1 MNMTTHHS
9 LLGIDSTSTTEEIKK
24 RYKYLSS
31 RVHPDKGGS
40 NELFKLVK
48 LAYDQSMNGRGH
60 EPIFNTKRSESID
73 QARLRSTIQRLQS
86 ELDLEQN
93 KNKELRVEAS
103 HNQEKIRDLEDN
115 IQLMKYKNSA
125 LEKQINAA
133 QGRSIISN
141 QKTSWIIIIFL
152 CGFIFLT
159 HQSEEKSIT
168 LDTVSSTNPE
178 VSLAL
183 TKDKNAETVKVTSKQ
198 DVNKKQVINDI
209 HEYKLLLMSLKNGD
223 NAKALTND
231 LKRRGYNAT
240 TINRSN
246 YFSVV
251 ISVQGAKQAQDTINE
266 LQRITGSKAR
276 IMGKDT

>member
-1 MNMTTHHS
+1 MTTHHS

-60 EPIFNTKRSESID
+60 EPIFNTKSSESVE
-73 QARLRSTIQRLQS
+73 QARLRSTVQRLQS

-115 IQLMKYKNSA
+115 IQLLKYRNSA

-133 QGRSIISN
+133 QGSSILSS

-152 CGFIFLT
+152 CGFIFLA
-159 HQSEEKSIT
+159 HQSEKKSIT
-168 LDTVSSTNPE
+168 LDTVSSTNSE
-178 VSLAL
+178 VSLAM
-183 TKDKNAETVKVTSKQ
+183 TKDKNAETVKVTSKP
-198 DVNKKQVINDI
+198 DVDKKQEINDI
-209 HEYKLLLMSLKNGD
+209 GEYKLLLMSLKNGD
-223 NAKALTND
+223 NAKALTKD

-240 TINRSN
+240 IINRSN

>member
-60 EPIFNTKRSESID
+60 EPIFNNKSSESIE

-103 HNQEKIRDLEDN
+103 HNQDKIRDLEDN
-115 IQLMKYKNSA
+115 IQLLKYRNSA
-125 LEKQINAA
+125 LEKQINAT

-168 LDTVSSTNPE
+168 LDKVTSTKPE

-183 TKDKNAETVKVTSKQ
+183 AKDKNAETVKVTSKQ
-198 DVNKKQVINDI
+198 DVNKKQEINDI
-209 HEYKLLLMSLKNGD
+209 REYKLLLMSLKNGD